1 MGFRGS
7 GAESCADG
15 VRLAINASL
24 SRPSPDDFSLPSWTY
39 LDVEFLALE
48 RERIF
53 RPSWQV
59 ICHVSEIPDAGDYQ
73 TLELLG
79 ESLVALRG
87 NDGQVRAFHN
97 VCRHRAA
104 RLLDGPSGHCTRR
117 IICPYHAWSY
127 DFDGRLA
134 SVGDRSAF
142 PHLDISRESLVPVEM
157 EILFG
162 FVFVRLQPGGPRV
175 REMLAPYLDEIATHE
190 FEKLE
195 PIGRVTLRPRTVNW
209 KNVGDNYS
217 DALHI
222 PVAHP
227 GLTRLFGASYAV
239 ESREWVDRMSGELS
253 DRPSRHW
260 PERLYQKYLPEA
272 THLPADRRR
281 SWVYFKVW
289 PNFAFDVYPDQVDI
303 MQWLPVSPTTCLIR
317 EIGYARPDSSREM
330 RVARYLNWRIN
341 RQVNAEDT
349 VLIQRVQDGMASGSY
364 RSGPLAAGEV
374 ALRSFGRRLRALI
387 PECADAAPPAPGW
400 SRRPGVNS

>member
-1 MGFRGS
+1 MS
-7 GAESCADG
+7 AA
-15 VRLAINASL
+15 A
-24 SRPSPDDFSLPSWTY
+24 DDFSLPSWSY
-39 LDVEFLALE
+39 LDPEFLELE

-53 RPSWQV
+53 LPSWQI
-59 ICHVSEIPDAGDYQ
+59 ICHVSEIPNPGDYQ
-73 TLELLG
+73 CFDFAG
-79 ESLVALRG
+79 EMLFAIRG
-87 NDGQVRAFHN
+87 NDGSVRAFHN

-104 RLLDGPSGHCTRR
+104 RLLDGPRGHCTRR
-117 IICPYHAWSY
+117 IVCPYHAWSY
-127 DFDGRLA
+127 DLEGRLA

-157 EILFG
+157 EMYAG
-162 FVFVRLQPGGPRV
+162 FVFARVKGGGPTV
-175 REMLAPYLDEIATHE
+175 AEMMAPYACEIATHE

-227 GLTRLFGASYAV
+227 GLTRLFGASYRV
-239 ESREWVDRMSGELS
+239 ESKEWVDRMSGELS
-253 DRPSRHW
+253 DKPSRNW
-260 PERLYQKYLPEA
+260 VERAYQHFLPA
-272 THLPADRRR
+272 APNLPADKRR
-281 SWVYFKVW
+281 SWVYFKMW

-317 EIGYARPDSSREM
+317 EIGYAKPGATREM
-330 RVARYLNWRIN
+330 RAARYLNWRIN

-364 RSGPLAAGEV
+364 RAGPLAQGEV
-374 ALRSFGRRLRALI
+374 ALRRFGKRLRTLI
-387 PECADAAPPAPGW
+387 PECRADRAPAAGW
-400 SRRPGVNS
+400 SRRAAG